1 MRARLAPVVMSIDKV
16 DPEGFQTLHAFVSGL
31 VGGERGAYLGIIE
44 WNRREKNARAVEVE
58 VPPINPKLSEAEA
71 HRPAHIER
79 FARGIEERDFQVV
92 DVGWRVNVPEL
103 VRHPLFGKS
112 DVSFFDVRSLKC
124 AARQFL
130 DPPALLHDARVKN
143 VLLRVSETLSRN
155 VERDFLPAHECVRLH
170 IRDPGAFWRTDKINV
185 TTQSAPRH
193 RTFYLSRRR
202 AVCVGE

>member
-92 DVGWRVNVPEL
+92 DVGWRVNDVLP
-103 VRHPLFGKS
+103 PGKENPRRYGQT
-112 DVSFFDVRSLKC
+112 DF
-124 AARQFL
+124 
-130 DPPALLHDARVKN
+130 PPAD
-143 VLLRVSETLSRN
+143 EW
-155 VERDFLPAHECVRLH
+155 VRL
-170 IRDPGAFWRTDKINV
+170 
-185 TTQSAPRH
+185 
-193 RTFYLSRRR
+193 
-202 AVCVGE
+202 